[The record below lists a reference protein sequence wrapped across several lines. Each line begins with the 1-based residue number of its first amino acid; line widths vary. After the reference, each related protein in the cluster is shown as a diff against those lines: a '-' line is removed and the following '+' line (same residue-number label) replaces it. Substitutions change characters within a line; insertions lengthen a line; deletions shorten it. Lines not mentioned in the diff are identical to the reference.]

1 MARIM
6 VDFKPK
12 LYKVSVFVL
21 LFAAITI
28 ANGENRTLKYIYTA
42 LSLPS
47 KTQIPEFTAMGLLDH
62 MQLDYFDSKIMTKLP
77 RKPWMLRELGQ
88 EYFDKGTQ
96 SRRNKMQWFKVNLDI
111 LMKRMHQNNTDIHV
125 LQWEHGCEADQQ
137 PNGTIHFMRGIDRYS
152 YDGHDFLDYDMW
164 NDVWVSTLDAAKLT
178 KDKWNQVKE
187 LISYTDGYLKTECM
201 SWLKKFSD
209 FEAKERAKENRTDK
223 PELYIFS
230 KKSVIARNHVLT
242 CLATGLPS
250 KNVHLEMRRN
260 NRVLDQTDGLNTLQL
275 SPNHDETFQ
284 QRSYVELL
292 RSDKAS
298 FSCHVPKLNL
308 SKTWDGK
315 LPTEESNTGIIA
327 GAVVAGLGL
336 ILVAIV
342 IVMYIRRRCEPDPP
356 PENKSPGDQAEKVK
370 LLEKGSYP
378 GPASSIQSE
387 DSGTASST
395 ASSDRSGDPVSSG
408 STSSTEFLTDPNSH
422 KSDSANES
430 PDSGAGSEDGGSSG
444 ASTPPRHPR
453 SASSIRSKGSRTDA
467 SSDRSG
473 DPVSSGSTSSTEFLT
488 DPNSH
493 KSDSANESPDS
504 GAGSEDGGSSGASTP
519 PSERRVPV

>member
-1 MARIM
+1 M
-6 VDFKPK
+6 K
-12 LYKVSVFVL
+12 LSVLALL
-21 LFAAITI
+21 LFTVGAV
-28 ANGENRTLKYIYTA
+28 NGEKRTLKYIYTA
-42 LSLPS
+42 FSLPS

-62 MQLDYFDSKIMTKLP
+62 MQLDYFDNRNMTKLP

-111 LMKRMHQNNTDIHV
+111 LMKRMHQNNTDLHV
-125 LQWEHGCEADQQ
+125 LQWEHGCEVDQQ
-137 PNGTIHFMRGIDRYS
+137 PDGMIRFMRGIDRYS
-152 YDGHDFLDYDMW
+152 YDGHNFLDYDAL

-209 FEAKERAKENRTDK
+209 FEAKEPRTDK

-230 KKSVIARNHVLT
+230 KKSVIAQNHVLT

-250 KNVHLEMRRN
+250 KNVHLEIRRN
-260 NRVLDQTDGLNTLQL
+260 NRVLDQTDGLNTSQL

-298 FSCHVPKLNL
+298 YSCHVSKFNL
-308 SKTWDGK
+308 QKTWDGK

-327 GAVVAGLGL
+327 GAAVAGLSLILVVVAG
-336 ILVAIV
+336 VV
-342 IVMYIRRRCEPDPP
+342 IYFRRKKQKNTVVHRDAVLKAPP
-356 PENKSPGDQAEKVK
+356 VDEKQE

-378 GPASSIQSE
+378 GPASSIRSE

-395 ASSDRSGDPVSSG
+395 ALSDRSSDPDSSD
-408 STSSTEFLTDPNSH
+408 STSSTEFLTD
-422 KSDSANES
+422 
-430 PDSGAGSEDGGSSG
+430 
-444 ASTPPRHPR
+444 
-453 SASSIRSKGSRTDA
+453 
-467 SSDRSG
+467 
-473 DPVSSGSTSSTEFLT
+473 STS
-488 DPNSH
+488 N

-519 PSERRVPV
+519 PSERRPPV

>member
-1 MARIM
+1 MHEVEEDVSSSAADGRVPPSAAALQLPQPVN
-6 VDFKPK
+6 VDGSVK
-12 LYKVSVFVL
+12 LPEFRLSDPAPWFEHEESFRMSQGLGDGTAVDRMDDMLTLLGKRRSRRSVAAVGAGDREEL
-21 LFAAITI
+21 LFVKDSPRSERRFLVDSGSQKSLIPPTDLDLS
-28 ANGENRTLKYIYTA
+28 GRGCEKRTLKYIYTA

-62 MQLDYFDSKIMTKLP
+62 MQLDYFDNRNMTKLP

-111 LMKRMHQNNTDIHV
+111 LMKRMHQNNTDLHV
-125 LQWEHGCEADQQ
+125 LQWEHGCEADLQ
-137 PNGTIHFMRGIDRYS
+137 PDGTVHFMRGIDRYS
-152 YDGHDFLDYDMW
+152 YDGHNFLDYDAL

-209 FEAKERAKENRTDK
+209 FEAKEPRTDK

-230 KKSVIARNHVLT
+230 KKSVFARNHVLT

-292 RSDKAS
+292 RSDNAS

-308 SKTWDGK
+308 HKTW
-315 LPTEESNTGIIA
+315 
-327 GAVVAGLGL
+327 
-336 ILVAIV
+336 
-342 IVMYIRRRCEPDPP
+342 CEMP
-356 PENKSPGDQAEKVK
+356 
-370 LLEKGSYP
+370 LMTW
-378 GPASSIQSE
+378 SS
-387 DSGTASST
+387 
-395 ASSDRSGDPVSSG
+395 
-408 STSSTEFLTDPNSH
+408 
-422 KSDSANES
+422 
-430 PDSGAGSEDGGSSG
+430 
-444 ASTPPRHPR
+444 
-453 SASSIRSKGSRTDA
+453 
-467 SSDRSG
+467 
-473 DPVSSGSTSSTEFLT
+473 
-488 DPNSH
+488 
-493 KSDSANESPDS
+493 
-504 GAGSEDGGSSGASTP
+504 
-519 PSERRVPV
+519 